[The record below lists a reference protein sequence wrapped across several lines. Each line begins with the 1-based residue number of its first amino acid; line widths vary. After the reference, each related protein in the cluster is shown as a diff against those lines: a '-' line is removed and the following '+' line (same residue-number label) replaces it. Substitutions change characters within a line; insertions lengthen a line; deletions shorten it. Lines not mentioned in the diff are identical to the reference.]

1 MINLLI
7 PAGSGA
13 LFLITFFIAINSMI
27 CKKSKKLQILTAAL
41 STLFFAATVFFLVAY
56 SS

>member
-7 PAGSGA
+7 PAGLGV
-13 LFLITFFIAINSMI
+13 LFLITFFITINSMI
-27 CKKSKKLQILTAAL
+27 CKGSKKVQILTATL
-41 STLFFAATVFFLVAY
+41 STLFFAIMVFFAVAY